1 MKPSAVTSA
10 PSTSIVGTP
19 RATRP
24 ANGEDFAVLATGAAA
39 SLTKK
44 RIGNTRIA
52 GTAATRNIAR
62 QPNAGT
68 MKYAVA
74 AASKNP
80 TGQPACNKPDAIWR
94 DFGGMLSIASAVPA
108 VHSAP
113 MPKPKIVRSNKI
125 HAKLGAR

>member
-1 MKPSAVTSA
+1 MKPSDVTSA

-19 RATRP
+19 GAPRP
-24 ANGEDFAVLATGAAA
+24 ANGEPCFAFATGAA
-39 SLTKK
+39 SSFTRN

-52 GTAATRNIAR
+52 GTTATRNIAR

-68 MKYAVA
+68 TKYAVA

-80 TGQPACNKPDAIWR
+80 TGQPACNRPDAIWR
-94 DFGGMLSIASAVPA
+94 DFGGRLSIASAVPA

-113 MPKPKIVRSNKI
+113 MPNPKIVRSARI
-125 HAKLGAR
+125 HAKLGAK